1 MAQITRREWYR
12 LALGGVAAAAAGVLP
27 GTAGRSA
34 AAQADESRFAGV
46 LIGLQSYSFRDRTLD
61 DGIAA
66 MQEIG
71 ITSCELWEGHVE
83 PAELR
88 HPENRERLRRWRT
101 TIPLDWFEDIRYRFE
116 DAGIGINAYNL
127 SFQDHFSDAEIHR
140 GFEMAETL
148 GAPAITASAHMNTV
162 PRIARYA
169 DRYGMPV
176 AMHNHSRV
184 DPNTFSSPDDFARAI
199 AMGGRA
205 PIAVNLDIGH
215 MVAANH
221 DPLAYLKANHQ
232 RIVTLHLKDRRRD
245 QGPHTPWGEGDT
257 PIRETLLL
265 LRDEGWD
272 IPANIE
278 YEYPGGDTVNEIRRC
293 LDFCRNVLE
302 G

>member
-1 MAQITRREWYR
+1 MAQLTRREWHR
-12 LALGGVAAAAAGVLP
+12 VALGGVAATAAGLLP
-27 GTAGRSA
+27 GTARQA
-34 AAQADESRFAGV
+34 ARAQAESRFAGV
-46 LIGLQSYSFRDRTLD
+46 LVGLQSYSFRDLTLD

-66 MQEIG
+66 MQQLG

-88 HPENRERLRRWRT
+88 RRENRERLRRWRT
-101 TIPLDWFEDIRYRFE
+101 TIPLDYFEEIRWQFE

-127 SFQDHFSDAEIHR
+127 SFKDHFSDAEIDR
-140 GFEMAETL
+140 GFQMAQTL
-148 GAPAITASAHMNTV
+148 GAPAITASAQMNSV

-176 AMHNHSRV
+176 AMHNHSLV
-184 DPNTFSSPDDFARAI
+184 DPNEFSSPDDFARAI
-199 AMGGRA
+199 EMGGRA

-221 DPLAYLKANHQ
+221 DPIAYLKTNHQ
-232 RIVTLHLKDRRRD
+232 RIVTLHLKDRKRND
-245 QGPHTPWGEGDT
+245 GPNTPWGEGDT

-278 YEYPGGDTVNEIRRC
+278 YEYPGGDTVTEIGRC
-293 LDFCRNVLE
+293 LDYCKDVL
-302 G
+302 GA

>member
-1 MAQITRREWYR
+1 MARLTRREWHK
-12 LALGGVAAAAAGVLP
+12 LALGGAAAAAGILP
-27 GTAGRSA
+27 GAARRA
-34 AAQADESRFAGV
+34 AAATQAESRFAGV
-46 LIGLQSYSFRDRTLD
+46 LIGLQSYSFRDLSLD

-66 MQEIG
+66 MQQLG

-88 HPENRERLRRWRT
+88 RLENRERLRRWRT
-101 TIPLDWFEDIRYRFE
+101 IIPLDYFEEIRWQFE
-116 DAGIGINAYNL
+116 DAGIEINSYNL
-127 SFQDHFSDAEIHR
+127 SFKDHFSDAEIHR
-140 GFEMAETL
+140 GFEMAQML
-148 GAPAITASAHMNTV
+148 GAPAITASAHMNSV

-184 DPNTFSSPDDFARAI
+184 DPNEFSSPADFARAI
-199 AMGGRA
+199 EMGGRA

-221 DPLAYLKANHQ
+221 DPIAYLKANYQ
-232 RIVTLHLKDRRRD
+232 RIVTLHLKDRERND
-245 QGPHTPWGEGDT
+245 GPDTPWGEGDT

-278 YEYPGGDTVNEIRRC
+278 YEYPGDDTVTEIGRC
-293 LDFCRNVLE
+293 LDYCKDVL
-302 G
+302 GA

>member
-1 MAQITRREWYR
+1 MAQLTRREWHK
-12 LALGGVAAAAAGVLP
+12 LALGGVAAAAAGILP
-27 GTAGRSA
+27 GTARRAVATQS
-34 AAQADESRFAGV
+34 ESRFAGV
-46 LIGLQSYSFRDRTLD
+46 LIGLQSYSFRDMRLD

-66 MQEIG
+66 MRQVG

-88 HPENRERLRRWRT
+88 RPENRERLRLWRT
-101 TIPLDWFEDIRYRFE
+101 TIPLDYFEEIRWQFE
-116 DAGIGINAYNL
+116 DAGIEINAYNL
-127 SFQDHFSDAEIHR
+127 SFQDHFSDAEIDR
-140 GFEMAETL
+140 GFEMAQML
-148 GAPAITASAHMNTV
+148 GAPAITASAHMNSV

-176 AMHNHSRV
+176 AMHNHSVV
-184 DPNTFSSPDDFARAI
+184 DPNEFSSPDDFARAI
-199 AMGGRA
+199 EMGGRA

-221 DPLAYLKANHQ
+221 DPIAYLRANYQ
-232 RIVTLHLKDRRRD
+232 RVVTLHLKDRERND
-245 QGPHTPWGEGDT
+245 GPNTPWGEGDT

-278 YEYPGGDTVNEIRRC
+278 YEYPGDDTVTEIGRC
-293 LDFCRNVLE
+293 LEYCKDVL
-302 G
+302 GA